1 MLVDFFFVL
10 RNFFFVS
17 SGCVDGNG
25 RMKLKFLLSWL
36 VVLYFF
42 GAGKVSI
49 YCMFIFT
56 NPEVVENTRKS
67 VEPQLEQFF
76 CSNTCVMMSCTFS
89 CKKGELVVK

>member
-1 MLVDFFFVL
+1 M
-10 RNFFFVS
+10 
-17 SGCVDGNG
+17 DGNG

-49 YCMFIFT
+49 YCMFIFE
-56 NPEVVENTRKS
+56 NPEVVEETRKKCRTTLRA
-67 VEPQLEQFF
+67 VFLLDH
-76 CSNTCVMMSCTFS
+76 VSCTFS